1 MRLLMLHVDS
11 FACRITEKGRSPV
24 VEPPEPRETVVG
36 EALVV
41 LAAAERGD
49 EAEPEPVAGRA
60 ADEIAGQAARVKTSA
75 VVLHPFAHLF
85 ADLAPPAAAVDLLK
99 RIEAGLAQRG
109 LTVHRTPFG
118 WFNTLELK
126 AKGHPLSRVA
136 RIVGSGRAA
145 PEPR

>member
-1 MRLLMLHVDS
+1 MRLLMLHVDA
-11 FACRITEKGRSPV
+11 FTCRITERGRSPV
-24 VEPPEPRETVVG
+24 AEPPEPCETAVG

-49 EAEPEPVAGRA
+49 EAAPERVAGRA
-60 ADEIAGQAARVKTSA
+60 ADEIARQAGRVKADT

-85 ADLAPPAAAVDLLK
+85 AELAPPDAAVDLL
-99 RIEAGLAQRG
+99 RRTAGLLAERG
-109 LTVHRTPFG
+109 LVVLRTPFG

-136 RIVGSGRAA
+136 RIVRPEAA
-145 PEPR
+145 A